1 MTGGHG
7 LNEEKE
13 GYLRLGF
20 EHLVSDL
27 GMEIISRLCEPVDS
41 KAEVVFDSEMIDIY
55 VLPT

>member
-7 LNEEKE
+7 SDEEKE
-13 GYLRLGF
+13 GYSQLGF

-27 GMEIISRLCEPVDS
+27 GTEIISRLCEPVNT
-41 KAEVVFDSEMIDIY
+41 KAEVVFDSEIIDTY